1 MSSRKRNPNFSEA
14 EIQIILKEVE
24 KCKGVLFSKHSTVTT
39 NNTKKRVW
47 EAICEK
53 FNSCNSSGHA
63 RNVYEIRKKWTTYMS
78 ETKKKAAKQRREL
91 KKTGGGP
98 PPADLTPL
106 EESVIGIIVDT
117 PIDGIPGVLML
128 EGRQNSVPQPRS
140 IQYERIS

>member
-14 EIQIILKEVE
+14 EIQILLKEVE
-24 KCKGVLFSKHSTVTT
+24 KCKGVLFSKLSTVTT

-53 FNSCNSSGHA
+53 VNSCNSSGHA
-63 RNVYEIRKKWTTYMS
+63 RNVDDIRKKWTTYMS
-78 ETKKKAAKQRREL
+78 ETKKKVAKQRREL

-106 EESVIGIIVDT
+106 EESVIGIIGDT
-117 PIDGIPGVLML
+117 PIDGIPGGIDV
-128 EGRQNSVPQPRS
+128 
-140 IQYERIS
+140 